1 MFTPNQSI
9 IFVYFLFA
17 FEVNENHSIWFIMWI
32 DFFVVI
38 YLLFCIW
45 HHHSNKQ
52 RLLRGVNRI
61 VTVAI
66 GVASDLG
73 ENVLI
78 ACSLIKTKTKKSA
91 SSEFGLC
98 RALPEGLLG
107 FWPPV
112 TGHLCACVLFVCQCD
127 RLDTSSDRT
136 ETNCHSKHCLEVC
149 LHCNNRISHSSYE
162 AENRAPRIA
171 QLEWISYANF
181 MPYKNCVKMSSYGK
195 LWC

>member
-32 DFFVVI
+32 DFFFSVII

-73 ENVLI
+73 ANVLI
-78 ACSLIKTKTKKSA
+78 ACSLIKTKTKTISQQWVWFVSIIA
-91 SSEFGLC
+91 GRF
-98 RALPEGLLG
+98 AWLLATCH
-107 FWPPV
+107 W
-112 TGHLCACVLFVCQCD
+112 AFVCV
-127 RLDTSSDRT
+127 RV
-136 ETNCHSKHCLEVC
+136 VC
-149 LHCNNRISHSSYE
+149 LPVWQIRHIVRQDRN
-162 AENRAPRIA
+162 
-171 QLEWISYANF
+171 
-181 MPYKNCVKMSSYGK
+181 K
-195 LWC
+195 LPQQTLSRGLFTL